1 MNKPRLNG
9 STRFSD
15 SCLNAFNPGV
25 RRKNR
30 LGRRERLENS
40 STVQSGSMSNEAEP
54 WRAAPVQ
61 PPFPVDRID
70 VWQICLDAPESAVDL
85 QEVLARDEIGR
96 AERFHFTRDRQH
108 FVRCRS
114 AVREILGRYLGIPAQ
129 DIRFSYEANGKPQVV
144 EDQNPQQLRFN
155 ISHSSGLAVIAV
167 ASVRAIGVDVEKIRP
182 DVEYLELAERFF
194 STNEYK
200 ALSALPSNQLARAFF
215 ACWTRKEAFI
225 KACGDGLSF
234 PLSEFSVS
242 IDPDAPA
249 TLQEVRTD
257 PRAAT
262 RWSLLSLE
270 PQEGFIGALAVEGP
284 AQTIEQWRF
293 DLDAESEG

>member
-262 RWSLLSLE
+262 RWSLANLE
-270 PQEGFIGALAVEGP
+270 PREGFIGALAVEGP
-284 AQTIEQWRF
+284 PQPTERWFFNGA
-293 DLDAESEG
+293 DAES

>member
-1 MNKPRLNG
+1 M
-9 STRFSD
+9 FSD

-129 DIRFSYEANGKPQVV
+129 DIHFSYEANGKPQVV

-167 ASVRAIGVDVEKIRP
+167 ASVRANGVEVVKIWPVEEYRYMDVR
-182 DVEYLELAERFF
+182 VFT
-194 STNEYK
+194 TNVVK
-200 ALSALPSNQLARAFF
+200 
-215 ACWTRKEAFI
+215 
-225 KACGDGLSF
+225 
-234 PLSEFSVS
+234 
-242 IDPDAPA
+242 
-249 TLQEVRTD
+249 
-257 PRAAT
+257 
-262 RWSLLSLE
+262 
-270 PQEGFIGALAVEGP
+270 
-284 AQTIEQWRF
+284 
-293 DLDAESEG
+293 

>member
-1 MNKPRLNG
+1 MN
-9 STRFSD
+9 S
-15 SCLNAFNPGV
+15 
-25 RRKNR
+25 
-30 LGRRERLENS
+30 
-40 STVQSGSMSNEAEP
+40 EAEP
-54 WRAAPVQ
+54 WRTAPVRLTL
-61 PPFPVDRID
+61 PFDHIE
-70 VWQICLDAPESAVDL
+70 VWRICLSAGESSTGGRS
-85 QEVLARDEIGR
+85 VLSSDEIAR

-114 AVREILGRYLGIPAQ
+114 AVREILGRYLGIPAR
-129 DIRFSYEANGKPQVV
+129 DIRYSYEAKGKPQVV

-200 ALSALPSNQLARAFF
+200 ALSALPSNQLARAFL

-234 PLSEFSVS
+234 SLSEFSVS

-262 RWSLLSLE
+262 RWSLANLE
-270 PQEGFIGALAVEGP
+270 PREGFIGALAVEGP
-284 AQTIEQWRF
+284 PQPIEQWRF
-293 DLDAESEG
+293 DLDAEF

>member
-1 MNKPRLNG
+1 MN
-9 STRFSD
+9 
-15 SCLNAFNPGV
+15 
-25 RRKNR
+25 
-30 LGRRERLENS
+30 
-40 STVQSGSMSNEAEP
+40 NEAEP
-54 WRAAPVQ
+54 WRAAPVRLTF
-61 PPFPVDRID
+61 PFDHIE
-70 VWQICLDAPESAVDL
+70 VWRICLSACESSTGGRS
-85 QEVLARDEIGR
+85 VLSSDEIAR

-194 STNEYK
+194 STNEYQ
-200 ALSALPSNQLARAFF
+200 ALSAMPSNQLARAFF

>member
-1 MNKPRLNG
+1 VL
-9 STRFSD
+9 
-15 SCLNAFNPGV
+15 
-25 RRKNR
+25 
-30 LGRRERLENS
+30 S
-40 STVQSGSMSNEAEP
+40 S
-54 WRAAPVQ
+54 
-61 PPFPVDRID
+61 
-70 VWQICLDAPESAVDL
+70 
-85 QEVLARDEIGR
+85 DEIAR

-114 AVREILGRYLGIPAQ
+114 AVREILGGYLGIPAQ

-144 EDQNPQQLRFN
+144 EDRNPRQLRFN

-167 ASVRAIGVDVEKIRP
+167 ACGRAVGVDVEKIGL

-200 ALSALPSNQLARAFF
+200 ALSALPSSRLARAFF

-242 IDPDAPA
+242 TDPDAPA
-249 TLQEVRTD
+249 TLLEARTD

-262 RWSLLSLE
+262 RWSLATLE
-270 PQEGFIGALAVEGP
+270 PREGFIGALAVEGP
-284 AQTIEQWRF
+284 PQPIEQWRF
-293 DLDAESEG
+293 DLDAEF

>member
-96 AERFHFTRDRQH
+96 AER
-108 FVRCRS
+108 
-114 AVREILGRYLGIPAQ
+114 YLGIPAQ

-194 STNEYK
+194 STNEYQ
-200 ALSALPSNQLARAFF
+200 ALSAMPSNQLARAFF

-262 RWSLLSLE
+262 RWSLFNLV